1 MPKFYFTYGSDERFP
16 FQYGWTEI
24 EAPSYDLACAV
35 FREHHPDRDPEEH
48 CLNCADVYTEDEF
61 KDTPDF
67 MQANWR
73 DRCHER
79 ITMTLM
85 REPLDETSDEGDGK
99 MKPDKRKRK
108 CLREIARKLAST
120 AMTLFGLSIM
130 RGVVILDVDAKN
142 GSVLLDSGIEKF
154 ADIHDLPVETEP
166 DEDENGPFAFKVVRL
181 YGGMEVLQVDDEYI
195 PEESV

>member
-24 EAPSYDLACAV
+24 EAPSYALACAV
-35 FREHHPDRDPEEH
+35 FREYHPDRDPEEP
-48 CLNCADVYTEDEF
+48 CLNCVDVYTEEEF
-61 KDTPDF
+61 KSTPDF
-67 MQANWR
+67 LQANWR
-73 DRCHER
+73 NRCHER

-85 REPLDETSDEGDGK
+85 REVLDEDNEMGDVA
-99 MKPDKRKRK
+99 MKPDKRKK
-108 CLREIARKLAST
+108 KSLREIARKLAST

-154 ADIHDLPVETEP
+154 ADIHDLPVEIEP
-166 DEDENGPFAFKVVRL
+166 DEDENGSFAFKAVRL

-195 PEESV
+195 PEENE